1 MPEPEPDPNDSV
13 PHFQRITDAIRQ
25 QIRSGSMAEHTALP
39 SERTIGKLFGVSR
52 MTARRAL
59 VAIEIEGLAYS
70 SGRKGRFVSPKRLRY
85 DIGSMVSFS
94 AAAEAEAIGM
104 TIKLIDAGVVQADSA
119 LAATL
124 AVEVGTDLFKYTRLF
139 LIRGHPTF
147 IEVEYAI
154 AELFP
159 GFLDF
164 DLQQSTM
171 MLFDQHYNISGRTG
185 EIVIRMRSIQE
196 FEATLLGLA
205 SYNAGIELEQITYDK
220 NGRPFCFDQ
229 QIWRGELAE
238 FSGLAVAIDP
248 KKKDMLED

>member
-1 MPEPEPDPNDSV
+1 MTDSEPDSPDNV
-13 PHFQRITDAIRQ
+13 PHFQRITDDIRQ
-25 QIRSGSMAEHTALP
+25 RIRSGSLEEHAALP
-39 SERTIGKLFGVSR
+39 SERTIGELFGVSR

-94 AAAEAEAIGM
+94 ATAESDDIGL
-104 TIKLIDAGVVQADSA
+104 TIKLFDAGIVQADSA

-124 AVEVGTDLFKYTRLF
+124 AVEVGTDLLKYTRLF
-139 LIRGHPTF
+139 LIHGHPTF

-159 GFLDF
+159 GFLDH

-171 MLFDQHYNISGRTG
+171 LLFDQHYNISGRTG
-185 EIVIRMRSIQE
+185 EIVIRMRSFQAY
-196 FEATLLGLA
+196 EAKLLGLA
-205 SYNAGIELEQITYDK
+205 SYNAGIELEQTTYDQ
-220 NGRPFCFDQ
+220 NGRPFCFDS

-238 FSGLAVAIDP
+238 FTALAVAIDP
-248 KKKDMLED
+248 KK